1 MRGII
6 RDCFDELLDRKVIYV
21 FGAVTL
27 IAALGSIASFILE
40 SKLQDMM
47 AVASQVEGSIIL
59 RAFNW
64 HMYIL
69 VFLSVMATAGLIPD
83 MLARGRADFY
93 LSKPLSRARLL
104 LTKVFGTWIVYGSL
118 MVASFMAN
126 YFLSS
131 ALNGIFDF
139 RFLYIVIINLL
150 AFLIWLS
157 VTSFAAILTR
167 STAISMMT
175 AFLVWIAQWVLQYH
189 DFVKEITDSK
199 ILIYIVDAL
208 YYIFPKASELS
219 SMTNAVIAGGVES
232 WLPLYSSLLF
242 AVALMTVTVVIFN
255 RKSY

>member
-1 MRGII
+1 
-6 RDCFDELLDRKVIYV
+6 
-21 FGAVTL
+21 
-27 IAALGSIASFILE
+27 
-40 SKLQDMM
+40 
-47 AVASQVEGSIIL
+47 
-59 RAFNW
+59 
-64 HMYIL
+64 MYIL

-104 LTKVFGTWIVYGSL
+104 LTKVFGIWIVYGCL
-118 MVASFMAN
+118 MVASFMVN

-131 ALNGIFDF
+131 ALNGIFDL
-139 RFLYIVIINLL
+139 RFLYIVIMNLI

-157 VTSFAAILTR
+157 VTAFAAILTH
-167 STAISMMT
+167 STAISIMA

-199 ILIYIVDAL
+199 VFIYIVDAL

-219 SMTNAVIAGGVES
+219 SLTSSVIFDHVES
-232 WLPLYSSLLF
+232 WLPLYSSLIF
-242 AVALMTVTVVIFN
+242 AVALMAVTVVIFN